1 MLLAKNIE
9 ISFDGAALDW
19 EGPICGQFLAIK
31 QETTVEEYCNLFD
44 KLVALLPHLLK
55 EVLEETFMNGLTPWI
70 KAEVEFWEPVGL
82 PQMIKLTQRV
92 ENCEI
97 TQREANLKNIEGKT
111 QTNFSIRRAVNPLS
125 MNDSKPGNNFPMRTI
140 TLRGVTAGDNRR
152 KGPAKKLSD
161 VEFQAHRDKG
171 LCFRCKVKEQRELRM
186 FVVRENDEEVEI
198 IEDEDY
204 ERNKEMKLL
213 EAKEETRSVVELS
226 VNSLVGLSNL
236 GTMKVK
242 GKIKV
247 EEVIVSINCGATHN
261 FISEK
266 LVSFLQEVVESILP
280 LELGGV
286 DVILGMQWL
295 HMLGVTEMDRRNLT
309 MTLYNENRKSDE
321 ANKKKCN
328 FARTRVEYLGHI
340 ISEKGV
346 EVDREKIR
354 AIKECPIPTNV
365 RDVRGFL
372 GLTGSARGTREV
384 TEYNDDMPVLAL
396 LDFNLPFEIETDA
409 SRYGVGVVLTQ
420 AKRPIAHFS
429 HTLVMRDR
437 VKPVYERELMIVS
450 KRVIQPQYQK
460 WIAKLLGY
468 TFEVVYKPELE
479 SKAADALSR
488 VPPTC
493 HQRCICTT

>member
-1 MLLAKNIE
+1 MGICVELPKLPAIEENLMLLAKNIE

-19 EGPICGQFLAIK
+19 YRSHEERDPFKDWVELKQRLLVHFRLVREGPICGQFLAIK

-171 LCFRCKVKEQRELRM
+171 LCFRCKVKEQRDLRM

-236 GTMKVK
+236 GTMKVE

-247 EEVIVSINCGATHN
+247 EEVIVLTNCCATHD

-266 LVSFLQEVVESILP
+266 LVSFLQEV
-280 LELGGV
+280 
-286 DVILGMQWL
+286 
-295 HMLGVTEMDRRNLT
+295 NL
-309 MTLYNENRKSDE
+309 
-321 ANKKKCN
+321 
-328 FARTRVEYLGHI
+328 
-340 ISEKGV
+340 
-346 EVDREKIR
+346 
-354 AIKECPIPTNV
+354 
-365 RDVRGFL
+365 
-372 GLTGSARGTREV
+372 
-384 TEYNDDMPVLAL
+384 
-396 LDFNLPFEIETDA
+396 
-409 SRYGVGVVLTQ
+409 
-420 AKRPIAHFS
+420 
-429 HTLVMRDR
+429 
-437 VKPVYERELMIVS
+437 
-450 KRVIQPQYQK
+450 
-460 WIAKLLGY
+460 
-468 TFEVVYKPELE
+468 
-479 SKAADALSR
+479 
-488 VPPTC
+488 
-493 HQRCICTT
+493 